1 VPGPFQY
8 LLINPQNAHPSP
20 VCEVE
25 VRFGKKSISV
35 LAQLDTG
42 ADGTTM
48 PQRVIDHLR
57 PQKIRE
63 IEVEGAIGSKE
74 IRPMYV
80 VDIDFQGTI
89 YRNHPVTLLPKR
101 SYMLIGRDLL
111 RNHFVQL
118 DGPNEQF
125 TIDP

>member
-1 VPGPFQY
+1 
-8 LLINPQNAHPSP
+8 

-35 LAQLDTG
+35 LGQLDTG

-48 PQRVIDHLR
+48 PQRVIDQLR

-63 IEVEGAIGSKE
+63 IEVEGATGSKE
-74 IRPMYV
+74 ILPMVV
-80 VDIDFQGTI
+80 VDIDLQGTI
-89 YRNHPVTLLPKR
+89 YQNHPVTLLPKP

-111 RNHFVQL
+111 RNHFVHP